1 MDDIQN
7 ADQGSHKVWYVV
19 GVIVILALWYFYG
32 MKKAPVMESVPSVVE
47 QVQVAPPTV
56 GNTTTDISTDL
67 DQIVDTSAVLDQDA
81 AASAQAVQGL

>member
-7 ADQGSHKVWYVV
+7 AGQGSHKVWYVV
-19 GVIVILALWYFYG
+19 GIIVIIALWYFYG
-32 MKKAPVMESVPSVVE
+32 MKKAPVTEPTSSVVE
-47 QVQVAPPTV
+47 QVQVTPPTA